1 MPKIANNLSKL
12 KGQPMFNILLRC
24 KELENKGKKIKHFEL
39 GDPDFESPKDVIQS
53 AINSLKDGNTHYQP
67 SRGDL
72 NFINSIRDTTL
83 ISRGFKPL
91 KNQVTV
97 TTGANAGIFYTL
109 RSICDYGDEI
119 ILPNPYFP
127 TYKSAAQ
134 ISGVNYKYY
143 DLKIENQFQPSLIQ
157 IEKQINKK
165 TKAILINSPSNPMGS
180 IIKKETLKSIY
191 NLAALRDIYIIS
203 DEVYSRMFFNNEYKF
218 FSLSEMD
225 ECKERVIVI
234 NGFSKAFAMTGWRV
248 GTVIAPINVS
258 DKITLLS
265 ESIASCV
272 PGFVQDGADTAIR
285 LSSSIT
291 KIMYD
296 AFRKKQLMFLKEFK
310 KINTIDCLLPDGA
323 MYVFPS
329 IKRITNNSENF
340 AFHLLENYGIACVP
354 GVYFG
359 KQGEGHLRF
368 SCAGNEEDI
377 KGLGHTINQA
387 IISFNSTYKR

>member
-1 MPKIANNLSKL
+1 MPKIANNLKRL
-12 KGQPMFNILLRC
+12 EGQPMFNILLRC
-24 KELENKGKKIKHFEL
+24 RELEKKGKKIKHFEL
-39 GDPDFESPKDVIQS
+39 GDPDFESPKKVVES
-53 AINSLKDGNTHYQP
+53 AINSLGNGNTHYQP

-91 KNQVTV
+91 KNQVSV

-109 RSICDYGDEI
+109 RSICDYGEEI

-127 TYKSAAQ
+127 TYKSAAE
-134 ISGVNYKYY
+134 IAGINCKYY
-143 DLKIENQFQPSLIQ
+143 DLTIENQFQPCLTQ
-157 IEKQINKK
+157 IEKKINQK

-180 IIKKETLKSIY
+180 IIKKETLQSIY
-191 NLAALRDIYIIS
+191 KLAALKDIYIIS

-225 ECKERVIVI
+225 ECKERVILI

-248 GTVIAPINVS
+248 GTVIAPIDVS

-272 PGFVQDGADTAIR
+272 PGFVQDGANTAIR

-291 KIMYD
+291 EIMYH
-296 AFRKKQLMFLKEFK
+296 AFRKRQLMFLNEFK
-310 KINTIDCLLPDGA
+310 NVAAIDCLLPDGA

-329 IKRITNNSENF
+329 IKKITNDSENF
-340 AFHLLENYGIACVP
+340 AFHLLDNYGIACVP

-359 KQGEGHLRF
+359 EQGEGHLRF
-368 SCAGNEEDI
+368 SCAGNQKEI
-377 KGLGHTINQA
+377 KGIAKSINQA
-387 IISFNSTYKR
+387 IISFNSSKK